1 MQRSAAACF
10 GSFYIPASCTPT
22 TMCAPRHAQM
32 VLVLASALGLSI
44 NHSTFV
50 CTRVNEP
57 LMTSVAGGLGKGA
70 TAAGVIPAHRLRG
83 CGGPGCGS
91 GHALRLQCS
100 MGCAHSRL
108 LPPAVPLRAGNLKNA
123 IMTIVGAF
131 AFGDFVFDPWNAAGL
146 AVSMAGAM
154 WYATRS
160 ALKVSEETP
169 SMCATH
175 APCGRDISCEHSVAC
190 TVAIWFAPCVH
201 AGPAEI
207 CQRRPSTA
215 DAGHRAGPIEA

>member
-1 MQRSAAACF
+1 MLMRCLARHDAACSAAACF

-70 TAAGVIPAHRLRG
+70 TAAGVLPAHRLRG

-91 GHALRLQCS
+91 GHALRLQCG

-169 SMCATH
+169 SMCA
-175 APCGRDISCEHSVAC
+175 RM
-190 TVAIWFAPCVH
+190 
-201 AGPAEI
+201 
-207 CQRRPSTA
+207 
-215 DAGHRAGPIEA
+215 HRAAGTSPASTQ